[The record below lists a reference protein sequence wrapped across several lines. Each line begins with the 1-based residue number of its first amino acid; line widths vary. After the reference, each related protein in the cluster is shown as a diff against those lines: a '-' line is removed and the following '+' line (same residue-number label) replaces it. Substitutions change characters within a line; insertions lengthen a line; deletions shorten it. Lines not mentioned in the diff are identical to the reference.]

1 MTIEKTHSR
10 LTFEFCSSPNTRLQE
25 RWNTWHEY
33 ANQLASNMRDLHEK
47 MCSAVFTDMIAH
59 LKIVNEMLNVEVS
72 FYWSKSIKCAILKMH
87 LARKNRRRNRGSS
100 STTSGGLF
108 EYGNQLT

>member
-1 MTIEKTHSR
+1 
-10 LTFEFCSSPNTRLQE
+10 
-25 RWNTWHEY
+25 
-33 ANQLASNMRDLHEK
+33 MRDLHEK

-72 FYWSKSIKCAILKMH
+72 FYWFKSIKCAILKMY

>member
-1 MTIEKTHSR
+1 MDV
-10 LTFEFCSSPNTRLQE
+10 TFPIVTVNIQMHNFLVFSPNTRLQE

-33 ANQLASNMRDLHEK
+33 ANLLATNMRDLHEK

-72 FYWSKSIKCAILKMH
+72 FRLLKF
-87 LARKNRRRNRGSS
+87 N
-100 STTSGGLF
+100 
-108 EYGNQLT
+108 

>member
-1 MTIEKTHSR
+1 
-10 LTFEFCSSPNTRLQE
+10 
-25 RWNTWHEY
+25 
-33 ANQLASNMRDLHEK
+33 MRDLHEK

-72 FYWSKSIKCAILKMH
+72 FYWFKSIKCAILKMH
-87 LARKNRRRNRGSS
+87 LARKNRRRNRSSS

>member
-1 MTIEKTHSR
+1 MDV
-10 LTFEFCSSPNTRLQE
+10 TFSIVTVNIQMHNFLVFSPNTRLQE

-33 ANQLASNMRDLHEK
+33 ANQLATNMRDLHEK

-72 FYWSKSIKCAILKMH
+72 FKLLKF
-87 LARKNRRRNRGSS
+87 N
-100 STTSGGLF
+100 
-108 EYGNQLT
+108 

>member
-1 MTIEKTHSR
+1 MDV
-10 LTFEFCSSPNTRLQE
+10 TFSIVTVNIQMHNFLVFSPNTRLQE

-33 ANQLASNMRDLHEK
+33 ANQLATNMRDLHEK

-72 FYWSKSIKCAILKMH
+72 FRLLKF
-87 LARKNRRRNRGSS
+87 N
-100 STTSGGLF
+100 
-108 EYGNQLT
+108 